1 MDPLTI
7 AKVGTQ
13 LAPLAMGLFRSK
25 PSGPDYNKIY
35 SDYMNANPEATVS
48 AADMAAASR
57 TRGNITAS
65 AERSAQMAAGN
76 AQRQALARNLGGPA
90 AAALQQ
96 QARSVAASG
105 REQGAMA
112 EAGQLYQ
119 TGLQNQAYARQ
130 KQDRLFGARLGQ
142 AQNQMAQQQAQ
153 DRTFWNSMMGL
164 STATANLW
172 GGGTGGR
179 ATLGQLGYNNLGT
192 TGMFDNLGLDGS
204 DG

>member
-7 AKVGTQ
+7 AKVGTT
-13 LAPLAMGLFRSK
+13 LAPLIGGMFRRTPK
-25 PSGPDYNKIY
+25 APDYNRIY
-35 SDYMNANPEATVS
+35 NEYMSSNPEATVT
-48 AADMAAASR
+48 AGDIAAASR

-65 AERSAQMAAGN
+65 AERSAQMAGMDAR
-76 AQRQALARNLGGPA
+76 RQAAARGLGGPA

-96 QARSVAASG
+96 QARALAASG

-119 TGLQNQAYARQ
+119 SSLQNQAYARQ

-142 AQNQMAQQQAQ
+142 AQNQIAQQTASEN
-153 DRTFWNSMMGL
+153 TFWNSMMGL

-172 GGGTGGR
+172 GGFP
-179 ATLGQLGYNNLGT
+179 GT
-192 TGMFDNLGLDGS
+192 TKTT
-204 DG
+204 